1 VSEQPTDH
9 TPGANPLTRVDA
21 GIVGLRLGFRI
32 LGPLVPGRAA
42 RLAEELFTRPPH
54 HPLRPA
60 EEAFLATGAQFSV
73 PLDGQKLACWSWG
86 DGPVVLVMHG
96 WGSRAGR
103 FRHFIPALR
112 QLGFRIVALDG
123 PGHGRTGGDSASLPQ
138 FAAAV
143 ASVADAVGPVRAFI
157 GHSLGGAAILFAMS
171 RSVPPAPTVLIAA
184 PSDPAIYWRRF
195 VRHLHIPPSVRRRL
209 QHRLQERFGLQ
220 WSDLDL
226 LPAAA
231 ALPAP
236 LLVIHDEG
244 DQDVPPDNGRALA
257 AAAAQGSLVLT
268 TGLGH
273 RAIMRSPEV
282 VRLAV
287 EFLAEQV
294 PR

>member
-32 LGPLVPGRAA
+32 LGPLLPGRAA

-231 ALPAP
+231 VLPTP
-236 LLVIHDEG
+236 LLVIHAEG

-287 EFLAEQV
+287 EFLAQQV